1 MQGKRVDRVGQLVQQ
16 EMSKLILGR
25 TKDPRIGFTT
35 VTHVKMTA
43 DLKSAVVFVSV
54 MGTEKVK
61 LATIAGLEH
70 ARGFFQHEIGEALK
84 LRFTPKI
91 QFELDRSIV
100 QHPPHVGERQGDGN
114 RRQEVVG
121 QEKLHALLQCG
132 LGGIRHVW
140 PAVVATKPSV
150 KAAVSARVGDR

>member
-91 QFELDRSIV
+91 QFELDRSIDRSLEIDQILKKV
-100 QHPPHVGERQGDGN
+100 IPAALPPEIS
-114 RRQEVVG
+114 QE
-121 QEKLHALLQCG
+121 EDA
-132 LGGIRHVW
+132 
-140 PAVVATKPSV
+140 S
-150 KAAVSARVGDR
+150 

>member
-54 MGTEKVK
+54 MGTEKIK
-61 LATIAGLEH
+61 QNTIAGLEH

-91 QFELDRSIV
+91 QFELDRSIDRSLEIDQILKKV
-100 QHPPHVGERQGDGN
+100 TPANLPAESSAELS
-114 RRQEVVG
+114 QE
-121 QEKLHALLQCG
+121 EDA
-132 LGGIRHVW
+132 
-140 PAVVATKPSV
+140 S
-150 KAAVSARVGDR
+150 

>member
-54 MGTEKVK
+54 MGKEKVK

-91 QFELDRSIV
+91 QFELDRSIDRSLEIDQILKKV
-100 QHPPHVGERQGDGN
+100 IPAALPSEIS
-114 RRQEVVG
+114 QE
-121 QEKLHALLQCG
+121 EDA
-132 LGGIRHVW
+132 
-140 PAVVATKPSV
+140 S
-150 KAAVSARVGDR
+150 

>member
-1 MQGKRVDRVGQLVQQ
+1 MQGKRIDRVGQLVQQ

-70 ARGFFQHEIGEALK
+70 ARGFFQHEIGESLK

-91 QFELDRSIV
+91 QFELDRSIDRSLEIDQILRKV
-100 QHPPHVGERQGDGN
+100 TPAAISEPPAEPEAS
-114 RRQEVVG
+114 QE
-121 QEKLHALLQCG
+121 ED
-132 LGGIRHVW
+132 I
-140 PAVVATKPSV
+140 S
-150 KAAVSARVGDR
+150 

>member
-91 QFELDRSIV
+91 QFELDRSIDRSLEIDQILKKV
-100 QHPPHVGERQGDGN
+100 IPAALPAEKIEDPGISQEEDG
-114 RRQEVVG
+114 
-121 QEKLHALLQCG
+121 L
-132 LGGIRHVW
+132 
-140 PAVVATKPSV
+140 
-150 KAAVSARVGDR
+150 